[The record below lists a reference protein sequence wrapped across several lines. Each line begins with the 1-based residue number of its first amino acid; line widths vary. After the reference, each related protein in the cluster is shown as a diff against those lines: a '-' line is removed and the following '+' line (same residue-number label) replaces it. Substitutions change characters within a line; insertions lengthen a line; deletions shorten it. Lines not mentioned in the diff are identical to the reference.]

1 MPEVN
6 WLQAELPSFKF
17 IYWNKFDI
25 MNKLLLLLLLVPM
38 VSCSSDDDDTTGAT
52 DPTDPLIGTWT
63 TSYTELGVAYNDSYK
78 TNSNGTYIYT
88 EDDDDEYAET
98 GKWSN
103 DGTDFNSRNQIYSLT
118 EDNYLSFK
126 ITTRFSSDFNSF
138 EFFEGDDSVFVRQ

>member
-1 MPEVN
+1 
-6 WLQAELPSFKF
+6 
-17 IYWNKFDI
+17 

-78 TNSNGTYIYT
+78 INSNGTYIYT
-88 EDDDDEYAET
+88 EDEEDEYTEI
-98 GKWSN
+98 GEWSN
-103 DGTDFNSRNQIYSLT
+103 DGTDFNLLNQSYSLT
-118 EDNYLSFK
+118 IDNRPVSGYDM
-126 ITTRFSSDFNSF
+126 TVRFSSDFNSF